1 MIIAGPLQKNPTLKA
16 AAVFC
21 ATLVVAVIV
30 AAFGPPPVALADGSL
45 SAATASTHIDYLPAT
60 DLVDQAGKNFSLA
73 TIKGKPVLVG
83 FIHTS
88 CGGVCQTMTAKMKS
102 VAQDLEPSFASKLT
116 LVSLTTDPH
125 EDGPAQLASYAK
137 AQNAQGRGWV
147 FLTGKPANVQRVLKL
162 YGVAADTSED
172 SMTHVFELRLI
183 GPDGYELHRYTGSDI
198 KAATIASD
206 VKSALAN
213 K

>member
-1 MIIAGPLQKNPTLKA
+1 MIKAGPLRNNPTLR
-16 AAVFC
+16 AAVVLC
-21 ATLVVAVIV
+21 AAFVVALMV
-30 AAFGPPPVALADGSL
+30 AALGLPRAALAEGSL
-45 SAATASTHIDYLPAT
+45 NAATVPTHIDYLPAT

-88 CGGVCQTMTAKMKS
+88 CGGVCQMMTAKMKS
-102 VAQDLEPSFASKLT
+102 VAQDLKPSFASKLT

-147 FLTGKPANVQRVLKL
+147 FLTGKPADVQRVLKL

-183 GPDGYELHRYTGSDI
+183 GPDGHELHRYTGSDI
-198 KAATIASD
+198 KAATIATD

>member
-1 MIIAGPLQKNPTLKA
+1 MIKAGLVRNNPTLNSA
-16 AAVFC
+16 GILC
-21 ATLVVAVIV
+21 ATMIV
-30 AAFGPPPVALADGSL
+30 ALMVAALGLPHSALADGSL
-45 SAATASTHIDYLPAT
+45 NAVAASTHIDYLPAT

-88 CGGVCQTMTAKMKS
+88 CQGPCELMTAKMKT
-102 VAQDLEPSFASKLT
+102 VASDLEPSFASKLT
-116 LVSLTTDPH
+116 LVSITTDPK
-125 EDGPAQLASYAK
+125 EDGPAQLATYAK
-137 AQNAQGRGWV
+137 AHDAQGRGWV
-147 FLTGKPANVQRVLKL
+147 FLTGQPGNVQRVLKL

-183 GPDGYELHRYTGSDI
+183 GPDGQELHRYAGSDI
-198 KAATIASD
+198 KAATVAAD
-206 VKSALAN
+206 VKSALAH

>member
-1 MIIAGPLQKNPTLKA
+1 MIKAGPLRNNPTLKA
-16 AAVFC
+16 AAVFR
-21 ATLVVAVIV
+21 AAFVVALMI
-30 AAFGPPPVALADGSL
+30 AALGLPRAALAEGSL
-45 SAATASTHIDYLPAT
+45 NGATVPTHIDYLPAT

-88 CGGVCQTMTAKMKS
+88 CGGVCQMMTAKMKS

-125 EDGPAQLASYAK
+125 EDGPTQLASYAK
-137 AQNAQGRGWV
+137 AQDAQGRGWV
-147 FLTGKPANVQRVLKL
+147 FLTGKPGDVQRVLKL

-183 GPDGYELHRYTGSDI
+183 GADGHELHRYTGSDI
-198 KAATIASD
+198 KAATIATD